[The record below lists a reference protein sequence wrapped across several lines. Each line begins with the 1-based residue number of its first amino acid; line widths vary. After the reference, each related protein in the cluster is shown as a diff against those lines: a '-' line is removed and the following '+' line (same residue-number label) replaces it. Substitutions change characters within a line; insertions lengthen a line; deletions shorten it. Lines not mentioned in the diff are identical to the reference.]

1 MLPEEAQR
9 RWISG
14 REIRPHPIGP
24 ENRPPSTLHPAGCPL
39 AGPLRLWNRALR
51 PPRVIVIRVTVMTEE
66 APTVPVIPSLV
77 TRCESILSAPQKQQQ
92 GGCTR
97 CTQDIAWC
105 QGMCVGCGK
114 LWGVGEDELE
124 MDATVSR
131 HRLTLRLTL
140 WHSPGL
146 QYGVLKANDCGTAGE
161 RSPVQVRGA
170 LWMKINS
177 KR

>member
-1 MLPEEAQR
+1 
-9 RWISG
+9 
-14 REIRPHPIGP
+14 
-24 ENRPPSTLHPAGCPL
+24 
-39 AGPLRLWNRALR
+39 
-51 PPRVIVIRVTVMTEE
+51 MTEE

-97 CTQDIAWC
+97 CMQDIAWC

-114 LWGVGEDELE
+114 LWEVVENEPE
-124 MDATVSR
+124 VDATVLPQADVETSC
-131 HRLTLRLTL
+131 
-140 WHSPGL
+140 HSPGL
-146 QYGVLKANDCGTAGE
+146 QYGELKANDCGTTGE